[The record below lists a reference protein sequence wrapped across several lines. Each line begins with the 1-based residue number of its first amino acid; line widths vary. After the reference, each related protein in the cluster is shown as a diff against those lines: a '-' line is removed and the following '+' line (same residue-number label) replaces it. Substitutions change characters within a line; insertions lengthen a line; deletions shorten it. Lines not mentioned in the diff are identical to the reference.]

1 MLANNSIYLGI
12 KIKTWYNEDFL
23 MSQNTSI
30 LHCTISFRCT
40 LQSPFFLQP
49 FHTQWFTNCL
59 WRKNLNLLF
68 FFVILTFWGKCNLF
82 NSNRKNP
89 NNKCHTFNRNTRVL
103 GAKIKTDFY
112 QLDWKSQR
120 IWTTVIL
127 SNNQKKKN
135 IIQDDYKNLKL
146 SF

>member
-1 MLANNSIYLGI
+1 MVQWRLFDESKYKHTALYNIFQMYL
-12 KIKTWYNEDFL
+12 
-23 MSQNTSI
+23 
-30 LHCTISFRCT
+30 TIT
-40 LQSPFFLQP
+40 FFLQP

-120 IWTTVIL
+120 NTIHSGSIKYRTWA
-127 SNNQKKKN
+127 
-135 IIQDDYKNLKL
+135 IITRSSFETALDYKPPILGPTRL
-146 SF
+146 